1 MAIENVRAFLAQ
13 FGMEGR
19 ILESEES
26 SATVALAAIAF
37 GTEEKRIAKTL
48 SFLLGDRA
56 ILVVAA
62 GDAKVSNQKF
72 RAQFGAKAKMLT
84 PQQVHDMVGH
94 DVGGV
99 CPFAINDGVDVFL
112 DESLRRFPTVFPACG
127 SSNSA
132 IELTLPELEQLSGSK
147 AWVDVCK
154 LPEEG

>member
-1 MAIENVRAFLAQ
+1 MAIEKVRAFLAQ
-13 FGMEGR
+13 FGMENR
-19 ILESEES
+19 ILESKES
-26 SATVALAAIAF
+26 SATVALAAVAF
-37 GTEEKRIAKTL
+37 GTEERRIAKTL

-62 GDAKVSNQKF
+62 GDAKISNQKF
-72 RAQFGAKAKMLT
+72 RAQFAAKAKMLT

-99 CPFAINDGVDVFL
+99 CPFAINDGVEVYL
-112 DESLRRFPTVFPACG
+112 DTSLRRFATVFPACG

-147 AWVDVCK
+147 VWIDVCR